1 MAEIADFEVLR
12 RALLDEPLTQVGD
25 TPLQTQLKKPL
36 RVGTLSFTPSAELS
50 LRVFN
55 RAEDRDPDAVFGD
68 ADAHISFDL
77 QSAWVK
83 YKLAVSADEKLS
95 LGIALAKTSGDVE
108 LSDYRIH
115 DATSGA
121 WTAISA
127 DLESP
132 RTLLSLDDV
141 RSLKPGEAL
150 AMELGGAMS
159 TSVTLSWSDAIGA
172 KLGEIVQGLVPRVP
186 IAVKLRAGI
195 EATAAVSVTDAFS
208 LVISRTRDGR
218 FRIAVQKAKSRDH
231 SFGID
236 VSFGA
241 ELSATPALDEAL
253 AAVFEALGPEG
264 AREEAAAAELKKV
277 LRARLVDA
285 MRWKMSTGF
294 AYEYA
299 RIDESTAIADFI
311 LLDDAQL
318 DADYA
323 LAMSGDFAKLRD
335 ALRQDT
341 GSRTLVRY
349 LNETS
354 LTRKSSSGFSLGKLQ
369 AKDTSVFEL
378 TTRRSLDDFRLIT
391 ARGTRCYTEKLI
403 PQNDFEWT
411 VDLKAQMTEFL
422 AAPATIDFDYGLHYA
437 VIHDDLERMLDFA
450 RMWDV
455 CTPEPSLF
463 HDAIG
468 RETTVRVQLLFERE
482 ALIATL
488 GAFGAI
494 DAWAAPLAAAMPYDG
509 RLMFEERRD
518 AYTAAWRAWLT
529 GAPPVSLPPGL
540 AKQFAWTSGDAHPQ
554 LRARLDAFMRGAR
567 QLHECMTTESEPER
581 IGAAYNA
588 LQQFW
593 SQRLYIAACGRYLL
607 DRACVAGVG
616 VKATLQVEYADGTI
630 TA

>member
-1 MAEIADFEVLR
+1 MSENSDFDVLR
-12 RALLDEPLTQVGD
+12 RALLDEPLTQIGD

-36 RVGTLSFTPSAELS
+36 RLGTLMFTPMAALS

-55 RAEDRDPDAVFGD
+55 RPEDRDTDAVFGG

-83 YKLAVSADEKLS
+83 YKLAVNATEKLS
-95 LGIALAKTSGDVE
+95 LGIALAKASGDVE

-127 DLESP
+127 DLDSP
-132 RTLLSLDDV
+132 RTLLSLEDV
-141 RSLKPGEAL
+141 RALKPGEAL
-150 AMELGGAMS
+150 AMELGGAVS

-186 IAVKLRAGI
+186 IAVKLRTGV
-195 EATAAVSVTDAFS
+195 EATAAVSVTDHFS
-208 LVISRTRDGR
+208 LVISRTRDGH
-218 FRIAVQKAKSRDH
+218 FRIAVKKAKSRDH

-241 ELSATPALDEAL
+241 DLSAAPALDEAL

-264 AREEAAAAELKKV
+264 DREEAAAAELKQV

-323 LAMSGDFAKLRD
+323 LAIAGDFAKLRD

-354 LTRKSSSGFSLGKLQ
+354 LTRKSASGFSLGPLQ

-378 TTRRSLDDFRLIT
+378 TTRTSLDDFRLIT
-391 ARGTRCYTEKLI
+391 ARGTRRYTEKLI
-403 PQNDFEWT
+403 PGNDFEWT
-411 VDLKAQMTEFL
+411 VDLKAQMTEFH

-437 VIHDDLERMLDFA
+437 VVHDDLERMLDFA
-450 RMWDV
+450 RMWGVRMPDR
-455 CTPEPSLF
+455 TLF
-463 HDAIG
+463 TDGKATI
-468 RETTVRVQLLFERE
+468 RVQLRFDRE

-488 GAFGAI
+488 GAFGSI
-494 DAWAAPLAAAMPYDG
+494 EAWAAPLAAAMPYD
-509 RLMFEERRD
+509 ERRD
-518 AYTAAWRAWLT
+518 AYTAAWYAWLT
-529 GAPPVSLPPGL
+529 DAPPVSLPPGL
-540 AKQFAWTSGDAHPQ
+540 AKQFAWTSGDGHVQ
-554 LRARLDAFMRGAR
+554 LRARLEAFMRGAR
-567 QLHECMTTESEPER
+567 ELHECMTTEAEPER

-593 SQRLYIAACGRYLL
+593 SQRLYIAASGRYLL
-607 DRACVAGVG
+607 DRAAEAGAQ
-616 VKATLQVEYADGTI
+616 VKATLQVEYEDETI